1 MIEMIEKAEILM
13 EALPFIQKF
22 YGKIF
27 VIKYGGHAMIDEKAK
42 NWTAQDVVLL
52 KYVGINPVVVHGGGP
67 EINKAMEKWGRN
79 QSLSMG

>member
-52 KYVGINPVVVHGGGP
+52 KYVGIKPSCCSWWR
-67 EINKAMEKWGRN
+67 ARN
-79 QSLSMG
+79 QQSNGKDG